1 MSNEKLM
8 QDRYGRTSKPSRGK
22 VIALASVLFAAF
34 IGWSIWVSFFSPQSA
49 KPTVQG
55 YEVVDES
62 STIVRFRVVK
72 PAETTAICAVE
83 VLSKSYAVVGY
94 GEVVIGPEISADA
107 LLEATVNTTS
117 LGVTGLVE
125 KCSLK

>member
-8 QDRYGRTSKPSRGK
+8 QDRYGRTSQPSRGK
-22 VIALASVLFAAF
+22 VIALASALFAIFMTWA
-34 IGWSIWVSFFSPQSA
+34 IWVSFFSPQTA
-49 KPTVQG
+49 KPAVQG

-62 STIVRFRVVK
+62 TTIVRFRVAK
-72 PAETTAICAVE
+72 PADATAVCAVE

-94 GEVVIGPEISADA
+94 REVVIGPESSADA
-107 LLEATVNTTS
+107 LIEATVNTTS

>member
-8 QDRYGRTSKPSRGK
+8 QDRYGRASKPSRGK
-22 VIALASVLFAAF
+22 VIALASVLFATF

-62 STIVRFRVVK
+62 STIVRFRVAK
-72 PAETTAICAVE
+72 PAESTAVCAVE

-94 GEVVIGPEISADA
+94 REFVVGPEISADA

>member
-8 QDRYGRTSKPSRGK
+8 QDRYGRTSKPSRGR
-22 VIALASVLFAAF
+22 VIALASALFAIF
-34 IGWSIWVSFFSPQSA
+34 MGWAIWVSFFSPQTA
-49 KPTVQG
+49 KPAVQG

-62 STIVRFRVVK
+62 TTIVRFSVAK
-72 PAETTAICAVE
+72 PLESTAICAVE
-83 VLSKSYAVVGY
+83 VLSKSYAVVGFR
-94 GEVVIGPEISADA
+94 EVVIGPETNPDA
-107 LLEATVNTTS
+107 LIEATVNTTS

>member
-1 MSNEKLM
+1 MTNEKLL
-8 QDRYGRTSKPSRGK
+8 QDRYGRTNMPSRGR
-22 VIALASVLFAAF
+22 VIALASVLFAGF
-34 IGWSIWVSFFSPQSA
+34 IAWAIWVSFFSPQSA
-49 KPTVQG
+49 KPMVQG

-62 STIVRFRVVK
+62 STIVRFTVKK
-72 PAETTAICAVE
+72 PAESTAVCAVE

-94 GEVVIGPEISADA
+94 REVTVDPETNSDA
-107 LLEATVNTTS
+107 LLEVSVNTTS

>member
-8 QDRYGRTSKPSRGK
+8 QERYGRTNKPSRGR
-22 VIALASVLFAAF
+22 VIALASVLFAVF
-34 IGWSIWVSFFSPQSA
+34 ISWSIWVSFLSPQSA
-49 KPTVQG
+49 KPMVQG

-62 STIVRFRVVK
+62 STVVRFRVVK
-72 PAETTAICAVE
+72 PAEATAVCAVE

-94 GEVVIGPEISADA
+94 REVVVGPESNADA
-107 LLEATVNTTS
+107 LIEANVNTTS

>member
-8 QDRYGRTSKPSRGK
+8 QDRYGRASKPSRGK
-22 VIALASVLFAAF
+22 VIALASALFAVF
-34 IGWSIWVSFFSPQSA
+34 LGWSIWVSFFSPQSA
-49 KPTVQG
+49 KPAVQG
-55 YEVVDES
+55 YEVVDDS
-62 STIVRFRVVK
+62 TTIVRFSVVK
-72 PAETTAICAVE
+72 PAESTAVCAVE

-94 GEVVIGPEISADA
+94 REVVIGPDTNSDA
-107 LLEATVNTTS
+107 LIEANVNTTS

>member
-8 QDRYGRTSKPSRGK
+8 QDRYGRTSKPSRGR
-22 VIALASVLFAAF
+22 VIALASALFAIF
-34 IGWSIWVSFFSPQSA
+34 MGWAIWVSFFSPQTA
-49 KPTVQG
+49 KPAVQG

-62 STIVRFRVVK
+62 TTIVRFSVAK
-72 PAETTAICAVE
+72 PLESTAICAVE
-83 VLSKSYAVVGY
+83 VLSKSYAVVGFR
-94 GEVVIGPEISADA
+94 EVVIGPETNPYA
-107 LLEATVNTTS
+107 LIEATVNTTS

>member
-8 QDRYGRTSKPSRGK
+8 QDRYGGTSKPSRGR
-22 VIALASVLFAAF
+22 VIALASVLLAVF
-34 IGWSIWVSFFSPQSA
+34 ISWSIWVSFFSPQSA
-49 KPTVQG
+49 KPMVQG

-62 STIVRFRVVK
+62 STVVRFRVVK
-72 PAETTAICAVE
+72 PAESTAVCAVE

-94 GEVVIGPEISADA
+94 REVVIGPDTNSDA
-107 LLEATVNTTS
+107 LIEATVNTTS

>member
-8 QDRYGRTSKPSRGK
+8 QDRYGRTSKTSRGK

-72 PAETTAICAVE
+72 PAESTAVCAVE
-83 VLSKSYAVVGY
+83 VLSKSYGVVGY
-94 GEVVIGPEISADA
+94 REVVVGPEISSDA

>member
-8 QDRYGRTSKPSRGK
+8 QERYGRTSKPSRGK
-22 VIALASVLFAAF
+22 VIALASVLFAIF
-34 IGWSIWVSFFSPQSA
+34 IGWAVWVSFLTPQSA
-49 KPTVQG
+49 KPAVQG

-62 STIVRFRVVK
+62 STIVRFRVAK
-72 PAETTAICAVE
+72 PTEATAVCAVE

-94 GEVVIGPEISADA
+94 REVVIGPEISEDA

>member
-22 VIALASVLFAAF
+22 VIALASVLFTIF
-34 IGWSIWVSFFSPQSA
+34 ISWSIWVSFFSPQSA
-49 KPTVQG
+49 KPAVQG

-72 PAETTAICAVE
+72 PAEATAVCAVE

-94 GEVVIGPEISADA
+94 REVVVGPKTSADA
-107 LLEATVNTTS
+107 LIEATVNTTS

>member
-8 QDRYGRTSKPSRGK
+8 QDRYGRTSKPSRGR
-22 VIALASVLFAAF
+22 VIALASALFAIF
-34 IGWSIWVSFFSPQSA
+34 MGWAIWVSFFSPQTA
-49 KPTVQG
+49 KPAVQG

-62 STIVRFRVVK
+62 TTIVRFSVAK
-72 PAETTAICAVE
+72 PQDSTAACAVE
-83 VLSKSYAVVGY
+83 VLSKSYAVVGFR
-94 GEVVIGPEISADA
+94 EIVIGPETNPDA
-107 LLEATVNTTS
+107 LIEATVNTTS

>member
-8 QDRYGRTSKPSRGK
+8 QDRYGRASKPSRGK
-22 VIALASVLFAAF
+22 VIALASALFAVF
-34 IGWSIWVSFFSPQSA
+34 LGWSIWVSFFSPQSA
-49 KPTVQG
+49 KPAVQG
-55 YEVVDES
+55 YEVVDDS
-62 STIVRFRVVK
+62 TTIVRFSVVK
-72 PAETTAICAVE
+72 PAESTAVCAVE

-94 GEVVIGPEISADA
+94 REVVIGPDTNSDA
-107 LLEATVNTTS
+107 LIEATVNTTS

>member
-8 QDRYGRTSKPSRGK
+8 QDRYGRTSNPSRGR
-22 VIALASVLFAAF
+22 VIALASVLFAVF
-34 IGWSIWVSFFSPQSA
+34 ISWSIWVSFFSPQSA
-49 KPTVQG
+49 KPMVQG
-55 YEVVDES
+55 YEVADES
-62 STIVRFRVVK
+62 STVVRFRVVK
-72 PAETTAICAVE
+72 PAESTAVCAVE

-94 GEVVIGPEISADA
+94 REVVVGPDKNSDA
-107 LLEATVNTTS
+107 LFEATVNTTS

>member
-8 QDRYGRTSKPSRGK
+8 QERYGRTSKPSRGK
-22 VIALASVLFAAF
+22 VIALASVLFAVF
-34 IGWSIWVSFFSPQSA
+34 MGWAIWVSFFSPQTA
-49 KPTVQG
+49 KPAVQG

-62 STIVRFRVVK
+62 STIVRFSVAK
-72 PAETTAICAVE
+72 PQDSTAVCAVE
-83 VLSKSYAVVGY
+83 VLSKSYAVVGFR
-94 GEVVIGPEISADA
+94 EIVIGPETNPDA
-107 LLEATVNTTS
+107 LIEATVNTTS